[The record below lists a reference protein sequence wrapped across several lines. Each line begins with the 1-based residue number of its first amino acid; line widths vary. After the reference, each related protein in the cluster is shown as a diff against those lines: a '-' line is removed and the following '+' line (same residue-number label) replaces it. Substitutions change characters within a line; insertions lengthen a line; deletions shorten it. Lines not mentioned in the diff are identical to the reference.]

1 MACPRPRSSVACPGP
16 RRVLSHRFRCPQF
29 ARGSVAEAM
38 RGHVP
43 AAELELAVADDAVNV
58 ARLCRAMAEADDFTI
73 RLADIVDR
81 ADGCWAWRPRSTA
94 RHAARAAMV
103 RRLREDGVLG
113 PAAED
118 TAAQALLAQR
128 PKTPPTT
135 ARWADAGEGTA
146 DETTRPPRWL
156 APTCPL
162 WLITGGRSGWTSP
175 CGYSRTHSTMPPRT
189 HGSPTPPRAVAARVF
204 LSDRPPPI
212 ERL

>member
-1 MACPRPRSSVACPGP
+1 MSSQ
-16 RRVLSHRFRCPQF
+16 FRCPQF

-58 ARLCRAMAEADDFTI
+58 ARLCRAMAEADDFRI
-73 RLADIVDR
+73 RIADIVDR

-103 RRLREDGVLG
+103 RRLREDGVVG

-118 TAAQALLAQR
+118 TAAPGVVGPTAEDTTDDGAVGGRRRGHSRRDDEAAAVACPDLPALADYGR
-128 PKTPPTT
+128 PEQVDIPLRLFAHALNHATTDPRVADSTTGRARYRPPT
-135 ARWADAGEGTA
+135 
-146 DETTRPPRWL
+146 
-156 APTCPL
+156 
-162 WLITGGRSGWTSP
+162 
-175 CGYSRTHSTMPPRT
+175 
-189 HGSPTPPRAVAARVF
+189 
-204 LSDRPPPI
+204 I